1 MQREVTG
8 ALRGM
13 GAVAAGLIAATGLKL
28 FGALQNNVLGLRLCL
43 VLGLLGF
50 AAVALL
56 HWPLL
61 YHGHRAHPRRLAP
74 VAIDRR
80 QRAAGPGWV

>member
-1 MQREVTG
+1 MQREVAG

-28 FGALQNNVLGLRLCL
+28 FGALQNN